1 MTETKNTVWTRVRGK
16 GSKEPMLIGRKISP
30 EWLKEKVSLIEIRF
44 GGDMFRALN
53 DLLSLAKA
61 GKKNLPVISLRT
73 ALVAGIENIVTM
85 DRDLGLVQGND
96 GATPPAISMYPSADD
111 DRDDLRNQ
119 VANYVRRWVIDELDP
134 WAERNGMGSVV
145 VRVKNAIDASNIKL
159 TDVTSPFI
167 RPGDGRPNYPLIA
180 RAIAERL
187 VGETLFEGLGCCEL
201 VASPE
206 SKGNHIELMTPP
218 TKASRGDD
226 VFSMVA
232 RLTVC
237 SMPYSSDVLLGV
249 STMKRVWAKR
259 VPLANSRMPQR
270 VIGYV
275 MAIGR
280 PVMMV
285 PVERQDGA
293 WEFGDGY
300 AAAQRESNGVLPA
313 TLQEAVSQREFD
325 TKAGWW
331 AGLPELPTLFK
342 FVSPR
347 TVFEADEVSLLN
359 AITPL
364 LGSLLI
370 PKPLQVREISLGRMQ
385 TKMRQEMLRL
395 ADLDFGTAGD
405 FLLTE
410 GENEEGDDEDVDG
423 VPEES
428 GTDRSKN
435 LQHYR
440 DQNIRALTLEH
451 GEKHPVL
458 WVLGGTPVE
467 KGVIENSVKT
477 LFGDAVTIN
486 LESLPVG
493 THGLR
498 AELDGANLP
507 ARSRFDE
514 RVKRW
519 QAATPHIQSISGDR
533 PVIALICASDKYN
546 NRAEDPVNYYAGIH
560 ALSSIGANVHHVLP
574 IENPDDGASKQAFL
588 HRTQSALLD
597 VFLAHSGIVFGVKDF
612 VGKLLPAD
620 ATPYAIYGIQ
630 AIRSRARN
638 RSGETG
644 VTFILF
650 TRLVVTTGVTEVQF
664 VYCQSGTNRR
674 SEWMPLAK
682 GLQWLGSNRQ
692 MHEGDERWLRDAFAN
707 ATRDTLVSIHEN
719 DSRAIVMIDWSS
731 VAGLWKGIRDED
743 LVPGGSP
750 KLGNVNL
757 SSFDQMSFVRIRRG
771 SDTLSLRASVKATYE
786 GWQDNNGHLRT
797 GETMVDAYYTTNK
810 SLVEVTDEVL
820 ASDKPC
826 GHFIA
831 TMGYA
836 KTVQVKR
843 GFSCYRP
850 MPRMNRVVKG
860 GKEFQQKTLD
870 PASLDAALPAPMDIT
885 VMSTPA
891 GVSPKNVAM
900 VVMGLRLGYAHY
912 NDWTTLPAPMF
923 FRRKIEDYVIRFP
936 EDEESIVVAESSE
949 DVLAETFRPVTHI
962 AKLLEEESKPQSVVE
977 EQEET
982 VPDLEEVKMAKPEVD
997 GLLANAQSIEMLKLF
1012 SAKDVRHRTL
1022 IQKILQEDHGVRVQV
1037 DLPYWVKTHGIFGQ
1051 FNATVRRN
1059 AARCWKHLRSFSYV
1073 RSNDRMPRESE
1084 FLNWLADRLRIPQ
1097 AAHAIVPLCGD
1108 IGGLTF
1114 TRFCE
1119 VVDETYNANRP
1130 KEERINARFLT
1141 PEYLE
1146 ALTTWADE
1154 NNHDELMA
1162 WLIFQVAQYPSD
1174 GWCKA
1179 VLESITQITGPLT
1192 EEALKYYLDVAY
1204 AAEAAIAQKDH
1215 LSKFQQVIIR
1225 RAKPDIPDVVEKS
1238 PAQTRVVEPKTEVK
1252 AAVQEICEDA
1262 ISVCDAVVSAPKESD
1277 PVSNHTSNER
1287 CPVMTIKNKL
1297 SDLIQ
1302 RVTPGTENYF
1312 DLISEINNNLEA
1324 LTAIHRHEL
1333 DKNSQAAIIKQRLD
1347 ALKKRCEE
1355 LISLLN
1361 AMKEEL
1367 DLGDVRYIE
1376 PEADSID
1383 AAEEGV
1389 SAIQVSIDDIRALNQ
1404 QIENL
1409 QQMPTATTFAEK
1421 QKRSRI
1427 VNDAYDSILSISEDL
1442 KGLLAKCSCLAASF
1456 GTPSPFDDGPEGEPV
1471 PVVDFNAKEQGA
1483 PTALPDAS
1491 ANVVESVG
1499 APALS
1504 VVEIVSAPPGEE
1516 LVVETVVE
1524 MPQEPETASE
1534 PGPVVVEEP
1543 IQVVPVVQTPELSSE
1558 PGAEDVAEDDPTE
1571 DEKFEKSH
1579 ADPVQID
1586 KEAGVLHQLLRQ
1598 RLYGLA
1604 EVHVAAMKPSLE
1616 MLGDTGVNSHYIILK
1631 ALVDS
1636 LYRMDCQFEFDPKM
1650 DADLKEML
1658 SSYPLSS
1665 DNLCDSSLAAL
1676 GILAAG
1682 LSSMLFDS
1690 SGGQW
1695 SVGNAISSRLVGYP
1709 ALTRLIEHIDM
1720 IRQRNL
1726 ILTRDMFLISH
1737 IGDQKAIDQELER
1750 FRQRASEWKNSHE
1763 IFSNWNHRG
1772 FRALHEEI
1780 FHPKSVIGQCLALIA
1795 KGESE
1800 KVAAAY
1806 EEARRKFEKPAATVD
1821 EMYKKIGERTKPDG
1835 MYRGRAIENVEITRR
1850 FIESYLEH
1858 KQRREK
1864 PNHEL
1869 VRSTQTFLASL
1880 HRYLDEAVVEIASI
1894 EPHTE
1899 LSGLYRESARNAIY
1913 CARRL
1918 FDNNRPAICVPQ
1930 DKQKLLVQFPLNRD
1944 LMPSMDKIDDQTP
1957 ELCRPADVLNETGRW
1972 AKEASLL
1979 EGYGENIDVALQ
1991 EAMSLHV
1998 DSQRFLPAFHIESLL
2013 SRGMTS
2019 GESLM
2024 QIYNRKKASFKGELQ
2039 EARQRV
2045 THAMTLDA
2053 LPQNEAP
2060 VMLRVIE
2067 EMLASLSAE
2076 RSIGHPEGSATY
2088 PDFPHARAALRHNV
2102 LIPLNARL
2110 SEAMAQLE
2118 ARLHECSEKYGISAA
2133 QDVQR
2138 IRAML
2143 VNNNAASLRTAHD
2156 AIAILNQTGR
2166 LPGRIG
2172 GPVDIASAY
2181 DTFVQ
2186 TVHRDIG
2193 GHKNPLEALHDRL
2206 LTPVSDE
2213 DPAWLKPLDEEQR
2226 TEGARL
2232 IAAWSNLF
2240 AIGRRMIGDDCK
2252 PLEKVFQMFGIG
2264 HAPTAHP
2271 EHGRPNRARFMV
2283 PERAFTFP
2291 SMADDDMFIPPA
2303 LGSWATHI
2311 QGFMLYGAPQENDL
2325 RQLMQEV
2332 GGTPT
2337 VVLARIRL
2345 NMQKRMRISS
2355 SSPVLLID
2363 DELVTYVAL
2372 NPGERLQALMRIA
2385 VMSFGT
2391 NPYDD
2396 YGGRPVPSEMFF
2408 GRQVELSKLREVKS
2422 LGVLYGGRRLGK
2434 SSLLSQIE
2442 RETSQT
2448 EGSVAVYVSMETVNS
2463 SSNHVSAAWEFI
2475 YRSLLARR
2483 IIGAMPS
2490 SISRW
2495 QSIRDWI
2502 EKELAQHKTLKSL
2515 YLLIDE
2521 ADALMGCE
2529 LKLAKTDI
2537 GFVRGLQQM
2546 IDNVHHAVPVRYVI
2560 AGLHNMTR
2568 MTTEE
2573 NSVFGKAEPIAL
2585 EPFNSPDDIQR
2596 GIRLITKPLAAM
2608 GFLFGEGA
2616 EDLPLRILSVC
2627 NFYPAFIQ
2635 LYCKC
2640 LVDRLQNNRQ
2650 DAKPPLYITT
2660 RDLDAVENDNTLLTE
2675 LRRKFELNLNLDKRY
2690 KAIALI
2696 LAEIYYSEI
2705 ESGHYQGLTT
2715 KEISNYCEEFAGNH
2729 FAHTGPGVYEAL
2741 LDEMCKLNVL
2751 ERVGTRYVLR
2761 NPNIAMM
2768 MGDRERVVTQL
2779 DELAKEPPEEAR
2791 NHGEKRIYMEHLNT
2805 RQMFPF
2811 PVAWSRRYLDPSD
2824 GELLVVTGNDLSG
2837 VHDIMRPAGK
2847 EEWRIG
2853 HDGWFSMLP
2862 GSGPTAAQELLNR
2875 ARRSGNDRMP
2885 RFVAVRQN
2893 SWSIQQIGEFAAIAS
2908 KASKVGIRFL
2918 LLALPER
2925 AYEIAA
2931 AIDTGSLKTTVEQ
2944 GSWRVV
2950 PIPQWTEDAI
2960 FFRLNENIEVAEN
2973 SRAIAAIL
2981 EASCGFNKEVLS
2993 VCSNNLTVRAA
3004 LNAPKERRAVLAPN
3018 IDEFYR
3024 KIGLPPSFS
3033 AERRSVSHDFL
3044 SSINGGKKQ
3053 SVEVDEIRE
3062 MLGVTMG
3069 EMDFLYWMGLLQDGP
3084 SGTWMVPAMYL
3095 EMIK

>member
-1 MTETKNTVWTRVRGK
+1 MTEAKNTVWTLVRGK
-16 GSKEPMLIGRKISP
+16 GSKEPILIGRKISP
-30 EWLKEKVSLIEIRF
+30 EWLKEKISLIEVRF

-53 DLLSLAKA
+53 DLLTLAKA
-61 GKKNLPVISLRT
+61 GKKNLPVVALRT
-73 ALVAGIENIVTM
+73 ALVAGIENIVNM
-85 DRDLGLVQGND
+85 DRDLGLIPGND
-96 GATPPAISMYPSADD
+96 GTAPPAISMYPTADD
-111 DRDDLRNQ
+111 DRDELRNQ
-119 VANYVRRWVIDELDP
+119 VANYVRRWVMDELDP

-145 VRVKNAIDASNIKL
+145 VRVKNAVDAANIEL
-159 TDVTSPFI
+159 TDVSSPFI

-187 VGETLFEGLGCCEL
+187 VGEALFEGLGCCEL

-218 TKASRGDD
+218 IKASRGDD

-259 VPLANSRMPQR
+259 VPLANARMPQR
-270 VIGYV
+270 VTGYV
-275 MAIGR
+275 MAAGR

-285 PVERQDGA
+285 PVERHDGA

-300 AAAQRESNGVLPA
+300 AAAQREANGALPA
-313 TLQEAVSQREFD
+313 TLQDAVSQRDFD
-325 TKAGWW
+325 AQTGWW

-359 AITPL
+359 TITPL
-364 LGSLLI
+364 LGSLLVS
-370 PKPLQVREISLGRMQ
+370 KPLPVREISLGRMQ

-405 FLLTE
+405 FLFSE
-410 GENEEGDDEDVDG
+410 GENEDG
-423 VPEES
+423 EEAQEEA
-428 GTDRSKN
+428 GGDRSKN

-451 GEKHPVL
+451 GEKRPVL
-458 WVLGGTPVE
+458 WVLGGTPIE
-467 KGVIENSVKT
+467 KELIESSVKT
-477 LFGDAVTIN
+477 LFGDAVTVN
-486 LESLPVG
+486 LEPLPVG

-498 AELDGANLP
+498 AELDGSSLT
-507 ARSRFDE
+507 ARSRFEE

-519 QAATPHIQSISGDR
+519 QAVTPHIQSISGDR
-533 PVIALICASDKYN
+533 PVIALICAADKYLN
-546 NRAEDPVNYYAGIH
+546 KAEDPVNYYAGIH

-574 IENPDDGASKQAFL
+574 IENPDEDASKQAFL

-612 VGKLLPAD
+612 VGRLMPVD
-620 ATPYAIYGIQ
+620 ATPYAVYGIQ

-644 VTFILF
+644 VTFILYS
-650 TRLVVTTGVTEVQF
+650 RLVVETGVTEVQF
-664 VYCQSGTNRR
+664 VYRQNGSSRR
-674 SEWMPLAK
+674 SDWMPLAK
-682 GLQWLGSNRQ
+682 GLQWLGSHRQ
-692 MHEGDERWLRDAFAN
+692 MHEGDERWLRDAFAT

-719 DSRAIVMIDWSS
+719 DPFAVVMIDWSS

-743 LVPGGSP
+743 LAPGGSP

-757 SSFDQMSFVRIRRG
+757 SAFDRMSFVRIRRG
-771 SDTLSLRASVKATYE
+771 ADTLSLRASVKTTYE
-786 GWQDNNGHLRT
+786 GWQDDGRLRT
-797 GETMVDAYYTTNK
+797 GETMVDAYFTTNK

-850 MPRMNRVVKG
+850 MPRMNRVAKG

-885 VMSTPA
+885 VMSTPVGIA
-891 GVSPKNVAM
+891 PKNIAM
-900 VVMGLRLGYAHY
+900 LVMGLRLGYAHY

-936 EDEESIVVAESSE
+936 EEEESVIVADSGEEGAV
-949 DVLAETFRPVTHI
+949 ETFKPVTRI
-962 AKLLEEESKPQSVVE
+962 ARLLQEESKPQPVVE
-977 EQEET
+977 TVEET
-982 VPDLEEVKMAKPEVD
+982 VPDQVKMPTPEID
-997 GLLANAQSIEMLKLF
+997 ELLAQAQATEMPVLF
-1012 SAKDVRHRTL
+1012 TAKDVNHRAL
-1022 IQKILQEDHGVRVQV
+1022 IKRIIQDDHAVRVQV
-1037 DLPYWVKTHGIFGQ
+1037 DLPYWIKTHGIFGQ

-1073 RSNDRMPRESE
+1073 RSKDSMPRESE
-1084 FLNWLADRLRIPQ
+1084 FLNWLAERLRIPQ
-1097 AAHAIVPLCGD
+1097 AAHALAPMCGD
-1108 IGGLTF
+1108 IGGLSF
-1114 TRFCE
+1114 VRFRD
-1119 VVDETYNANRP
+1119 VVNETYNVNRP
-1130 KEERINARFLT
+1130 KEEVIKASFLT
-1141 PEYLE
+1141 PEHLE
-1146 ALTTWADE
+1146 ALTEWANE
-1154 NNHDELMA
+1154 NNQDELLG
-1162 WLIFQVAQYPSD
+1162 WLIFQVAQFPNT
-1174 GWCKA
+1174 GWCEA
-1179 VLESITQITGPLT
+1179 VLGSITKIPGPMT

-1204 AAEAAIAQKDH
+1204 AVEAAIAQKDH
-1215 LSKFQQVIIR
+1215 ISKFQPVIVR
-1225 RAKPDIPDVVEKS
+1225 RAKPDI
-1238 PAQTRVVEPKTEVK
+1238 RVPVAHTPIEIK
-1252 AAVQEICEDA
+1252 AAVQEIGQEAIAVCE
-1262 ISVCDAVVSAPKESD
+1262 AVVAPAPEVSD
-1277 PVSNHTSNER
+1277 SIVTHSPNEG
-1287 CPVMTIKNKL
+1287 CPVMAIKNKL

-1302 RVTPGTENYF
+1302 RVTPGTESYF
-1312 DLISEINNNLEA
+1312 DLLSEINNHLEA

-1333 DKNSQAAIIKQRLD
+1333 EKNSQAAIVQQRLD

-1355 LISLLN
+1355 LIALLY

-1367 DLGDVRYIE
+1367 DIGEVKYVE
-1376 PEADSID
+1376 PEEGLID

-1389 SAIQVSIDDIRALNQ
+1389 SAIQASIDDILALNS
-1404 QIENL
+1404 QIETL
-1409 QQMPTATTFAEK
+1409 QQMPPATKFEEK

-1427 VNDAYDSILSISEDL
+1427 INDAYENIISISQDL
-1442 KGLLAKCSCLAASF
+1442 KGLLSKSSCLVASF
-1456 GTPSPFDDGPEGEPV
+1456 GTPTPDGSGPGGEPV
-1471 PVVDFNAKEQGA
+1471 SEAPAVEQVTE
-1483 PTALPDAS
+1483 PAS
-1491 ANVVESVG
+1491 A
-1499 APALS
+1499 PAEEVIAAVAES
-1504 VVEIVSAPPGEE
+1504 VVEPTLTVEQVAPATP
-1516 LVVETVVE
+1516 VVEVAPAQSVVE
-1524 MPQEPETASE
+1524 PVPAEQVIEPVIESVEEVLVEFPLVTQVAPIE
-1534 PGPVVVEEP
+1534 IPVVVAAK
-1543 IQVVPVVQTPELSSE
+1543 VVAPVSQI
-1558 PGAEDVAEDDPTE
+1558 DDAQNE
-1571 DEKFEKSH
+1571 ASDDERFEASH
-1579 ADPVQID
+1579 ADPVEID
-1586 KEAGVLHQLLRQ
+1586 REAGVLHQLLRQ

-1616 MLGDTGVNSHYIILK
+1616 MLGDGGINSHYVILK

-1650 DADLKEML
+1650 NADLKDML
-1658 SSYPLSS
+1658 SAYPLSS
-1665 DNLCDSSLAAL
+1665 DDLCDSSHAAL
-1676 GILAAG
+1676 GVLAAG

-1695 SVGNAISSRLVGYP
+1695 SVGNAISSRLVGFP
-1709 ALTRLIEHIDM
+1709 ALIRLIEHIDM

-1750 FRQRASEWKNSHE
+1750 FRQRASEWKTSHE
-1763 IFSNWNHRG
+1763 IYSNWNHRG
-1772 FRALHEEI
+1772 FRALHDEM
-1780 FHPKSVIGQCLALIA
+1780 FHPKSIIGQCLALIA

-1800 KVAAAY
+1800 KVAVAY
-1806 EEARRKFEKPAATVD
+1806 EEARRKFEKPAATID

-1869 VRSTQTFLASL
+1869 VRSTQAFLANL

-1894 EPHTE
+1894 ETSTE
-1899 LSGLYRESARNAIY
+1899 LSGLYLEAARSAIY

-1918 FDNNRPAICVPQ
+1918 FDNNRPAVCVPQ
-1930 DKQKLLVQFPLNRD
+1930 NKQKLLIQFPMNRD

-1972 AKEASLL
+1972 SKEASLL
-1979 EGYGENIDVALQ
+1979 DGYDENIDVALQ
-1991 EAMSLHV
+1991 EAMSLHI
-1998 DSQRFLPAFHIESLL
+1998 DSQRFLPAFHIEALL
-2013 SRGMTS
+2013 PRGMAP
-2019 GESLM
+2019 GEPLM
-2024 QIYNRKKASFKGELQ
+2024 QIYNRKKTSFKAELQ

-2067 EMLASLSAE
+2067 EMLASLASD
-2076 RSIGHPEGSATY
+2076 RSIGHPEGAATY
-2088 PDFPHARAALRHNV
+2088 PDFPHAKAALRHNV

-2110 SEAMAQLE
+2110 SEAMARLE
-2118 ARLHECSEKYGISAA
+2118 ARLQECSEKYGISVA

-2143 VNNNAASLRTAHD
+2143 VNDNAASLRTAHD

-2181 DTFVQ
+2181 DTFVH

-2193 GHKNPLEALHDRL
+2193 GHKNPLEALRDRL
-2206 LTPVSDE
+2206 LKPVEDD

-2226 TEGARL
+2226 TEGAQL
-2232 IAAWSNLF
+2232 LSAWIDLF
-2240 AIGRRMIGDDCK
+2240 ANGRRAVGEDCK
-2252 PLEKVFQMFGIG
+2252 PLVKVFQMFGIG
-2264 HAPTAHP
+2264 HAPTPHP

-2337 VVLARIRL
+2337 VVMARVRL
-2345 NMQKRMRISS
+2345 NMQKRMRISG

-2363 DELVTYVAL
+2363 DELVAYVAL

-2422 LGVLYGGRRLGK
+2422 LGVLFGGRRLGK

-2442 RETSQT
+2442 RETTQT
-2448 EGSVAVYVSMETVNS
+2448 EGSAAVYVSMETVNS
-2463 SSNHVSAAWEFI
+2463 SSNHVTAAWEFI
-2475 YRSLLARR
+2475 YRSLLSRR
-2483 IIGAMPS
+2483 IISAMPAS
-2490 SISRW
+2490 VSRW

-2502 EKELAQHKTLKSL
+2502 DKELVQHKTLKSL

-2529 LKLAKTDI
+2529 LKLGKSEI
-2537 GFVRGLQQM
+2537 GFIRGLQQM
-2546 IDNVHHAVPVRYVI
+2546 IDNVHHAIPVRYVI

-2573 NSVFGKAEPIAL
+2573 NSVFGKADPIAL
-2585 EPFNSPDDIQR
+2585 EPFSSPDDIQR

-2608 GFLFGEGA
+2608 GFLFGEGT

-2635 LYCKC
+2635 LYCKR

-2650 DAKPPLYITT
+2650 DTKPPLYITAC
-2660 RDLDAVENDNTLLTE
+2660 DLDAVESDNSLLTE

-2705 ESGHYQGLTT
+2705 EKGHYQGLTT
-2715 KEISNYCEEFAGNH
+2715 KEISNYCEEFAGSH

-2768 MGDRERVVTQL
+2768 MGDRERVITQL
-2779 DELAKEPPEEAR
+2779 DELAKEPPEESR
-2791 NHGEKRIYMEHLNT
+2791 NHGEKRIYMEYQNT
-2805 RQMFPF
+2805 RQLFPF
-2811 PVAWSRRYLDPSD
+2811 PVAWSRRYLDPTD

-2837 VHDIMRPAGK
+2837 LHDIMRPPGK

-2853 HDGWFSMLP
+2853 HDGWFSMLS
-2862 GSGPTAAQELLNR
+2862 GSGPMAAQELLNR
-2875 ARRSGNDRMP
+2875 TRRGGNDRMP

-2893 SWSIQQIGEFAAIAS
+2893 SWSIQQIGEFAAIAQ
-2908 KASKVGIRFL
+2908 KAAKVGIRFL

-2931 AIDTGSLKTTVEQ
+2931 AIDAGRLGPTVEQ

-2981 EASCGFNKEVLS
+2981 EASCGFNKEVLT
-2993 VCSNNLTVRAA
+2993 VCSNNLTVSAA
-3004 LNAPKERRAVLAPN
+3004 LNAPKERKAVLAPN
-3018 IDEFYR
+3018 IGEFYR
-3024 KIGLPPSFS
+3024 KIGLPPAFS
-3033 AERRSVSHDFL
+3033 AERRSVLHDFL
-3044 SSINGGKKQ
+3044 SSINGGNKQ
-3053 SVEVDEIRE
+3053 SSEVEELRE
-3062 MLGVTMG
+3062 MLGVTQG
-3069 EMDFLYWMGLLQDGP
+3069 EMDFMYWMGLLQDGP
-3084 SGTWMVPAMYL
+3084 SGTWMIPAMYL
-3095 EMIK
+3095 EMIR